1 MQIFIYMFVLTFCI
15 LSLASLGGMFSERTG
30 TINIGI
36 NGMMIIGAISYL
48 VFGYYLGENA
58 SMWDQLFLIPLSGIL
73 GALFASLHGFASI
86 KLKADQTISG
96 FAINMLAFGLAI
108 ILLYTYGGGS
118 KSVPFFVKELALSSD
133 TSSYKNLL
141 SFRLVLTIVILVG
154 SFVLVKFTPWGLK
167 LRSIG
172 ENPQAADVAGVN
184 VISYKWQGV
193 LISGFLSGI
202 AGAFFAQSGPTQF
215 KGEVDGLGYLALA
228 IMIMG
233 QWRIPWI
240 SLSVLVFS
248 LLRSL
253 SVTLPLMKPDT
264 LGKYSDLL
272 SLIPFVLTLVIMVA
286 TSKRSAA
293 PAASGIP
300 YDKSTR

>member
-1 MQIFIYMFVLTFCI
+1 MEILVYYFILSFCI

-48 VFGYYLGENA
+48 VFGYYLGQSA
-58 SMWDQLFLIPLSGIL
+58 SKWFQLILIPLSGIF

-86 KLKADQTISG
+86 KLKTDQTISG
-96 FAINMLAFGLAI
+96 FAINMLAFGIAI

-118 KSVPFFVKELALSSD
+118 KNISFDVKELALSSD
-133 TSSYKNLL
+133 TSYKNIL
-141 SFRLVLTIVILVG
+141 SFRLILTIVIIILAFILVRYT
-154 SFVLVKFTPWGLK
+154 SWGLR

-184 VISYKWQGV
+184 VISYKWQGI

-202 AGAFFAQSGPTQF
+202 AGAFFAQSGPTSF
-215 KGEVDGLGYLALA
+215 KGEVGGLGYLALA

-240 SLSVLVFS
+240 TLSVLVFS
-248 LLRSL
+248 FLRALSL
-253 SVTLPLMKPDT
+253 TLPFIQPDT

-272 SLIPFVLTLVIMVA
+272 SLIPFILTLIIMIA

-293 PAASGIP
+293 PAASGIS